1 MDAEKPANK
10 PWAEKYKVEAYPT
23 TAFIDASGKTLL
35 QNMGMLRA
43 PELMEA
49 ARTAMGE
56 MVNFEQL
63 YDNYKKDPKN
73 LATAQQLLLK
83 APSFL
88 AAQDGI
94 EAEKWVTRIGKI
106 YKDYLKEKWG
116 DALINKKDYVIIN
129 ALGVPFPPALLGML
143 ILTALLCGNVI
154 PASSIEGI
162 CDILISKMG
171 MLFLPAGV
179 SVILYADVIK
189 AELLPIT
196 VTIVVCSIVVL
207 SVTAFFIEAMLK
219 GKESQ

>member
-1 MDAEKPANK
+1 MS
-10 PWAEKYKVEAYPT
+10 PT
-23 TAFIDASGKTLL
+23 SLLRGIAFLLLL
-35 QNMGMLRA
+35 Q
-43 PELMEA
+43 
-49 ARTAMGE
+49 
-56 MVNFEQL
+56 
-63 YDNYKKDPKN
+63 
-73 LATAQQLLLK
+73 
-83 APSFL
+83 
-88 AAQDGI
+88 
-94 EAEKWVTRIGKI
+94 WVS
-106 YKDYLKEKWG
+106 
-116 DALINKKDYVIIN
+116 
-129 ALGVPFPPALLGML
+129 FPPALLGML
-143 ILTALLCGNVI
+143 ILTALLYGNVI

>member
-1 MDAEKPANK
+1 MS
-10 PWAEKYKVEAYPT
+10 PT
-23 TAFIDASGKTLL
+23 SLLRGIAFLLLL
-35 QNMGMLRA
+35 Q
-43 PELMEA
+43 
-49 ARTAMGE
+49 
-56 MVNFEQL
+56 
-63 YDNYKKDPKN
+63 
-73 LATAQQLLLK
+73 
-83 APSFL
+83 
-88 AAQDGI
+88 
-94 EAEKWVTRIGKI
+94 WVST
-106 YKDYLKEKWG
+106 L
-116 DALINKKDYVIIN
+116 IIN

-171 MLFLPAGV
+171 MRAMLIKLAGV
-179 SVILYADVIK
+179 SVILYVDVIK